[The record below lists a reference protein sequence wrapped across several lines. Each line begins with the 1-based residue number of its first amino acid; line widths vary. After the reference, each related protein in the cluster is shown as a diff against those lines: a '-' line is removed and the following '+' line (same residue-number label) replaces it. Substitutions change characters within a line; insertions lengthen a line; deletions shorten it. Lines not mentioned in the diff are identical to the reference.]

1 MAAIC
6 YHYDIQLHS
15 LDLLLKPLWPGGNE
29 QIMSSSSFKFKCCVL
44 GIFCSLKLPACIMSP
59 GQAMWSSARAGNPWV
74 TDTRHNTAVMT

>member
-6 YHYDIQLHS
+6 YHYDIQLRS

-44 GIFCSLKLPACIMSP
+44 GIFCLHNEPRP
-59 GQAMWSSARAGNPWV
+59 GYVEIQARAGNP
-74 TDTRHNTAVMT
+74 